1 MRDKKVVFSFEK
13 LEVWQKAKL
22 FCTTIYKLSREFPK
36 EEQYGLTNQIRRAA
50 VSVSANIAEGTS
62 KISNKDQA
70 RFTVIAYASL
80 MEVASHLEIARELEY
95 INDDKILDDTI
106 RPQIAHL
113 ANMLNNLRKYQL
125 NQKK

>member
-13 LEVWQKAKL
+13 LEVWQKAKH
-22 FCTTIYKLSREFPK
+22 FCTSIYKLSREFPK